1 MSKEEVCEKVKQ
13 MCEEAKIDFLFITE
27 NQSCWSIKKSSKH
40 IRDVAKYHKENEQQY
55 LNNTERNKGAAA
67 VR

>member
-40 IRDVAKYHKENEQQY
+40 IRDVAKYHKENE
-55 LNNTERNKGAAA
+55 
-67 VR
+67 

>member
-1 MSKEEVCEKVKQ
+1 MNITQGKICFQRRNMSKEEVCEKVKQ

-40 IRDVAKYHKENEQQY
+40 IRDVAKYHKENE
-55 LNNTERNKGAAA
+55 
-67 VR
+67 